1 MQKSRLGLA
10 VLCLLALLLSVAAV
24 QAAPQGAKFAGTWTL
39 TMAAGGPGGGGG
51 GGGNGGGG
59 NGGGGGG
66 TQTLTIAKDGDK
78 YKVTHT
84 TGRGDSTADASVSS
98 GTISWSEQR
107 TGRDGNTMTIQYQA
121 TVDGDNMKG
130 TMSGGQFNREFT
142 AKRN

>member
-1 MQKSRLGLA
+1 
-10 VLCLLALLLSVAAV
+10 VATV

-59 NGGGGGG
+59 GGGAA
-66 TQTLTIAKDGDK
+66 QTLTITQDGGK

-84 TGRGDSTADASVSS
+84 TGRGDSTADATVS
-98 GTISWSEQR
+98 GNTISWSEQR

-130 TMSGGQFNREFT
+130 TLGGGQFNREFT

>member
-10 VLCLLALLLSVAAV
+10 VLCLFALLLSVAAV

-39 TMAAGGPGGGGG
+39 TMAAPPAGG
-51 GGGNGGGG
+51 GGGNGGG
-59 NGGGGGG
+59 
-66 TQTLTIAKDGDK
+66 TQTLTITQEGGK

-84 TGRGDSTADASVSS
+84 TGRGDSTADATVSGS
-98 GTISWSEQR
+98 TISWSEQR
-107 TGRDGNTMTIQYQA
+107 TGRDGNTMTIQYQG

-130 TMSGGQFNREFT
+130 TMGGGQFNREFT